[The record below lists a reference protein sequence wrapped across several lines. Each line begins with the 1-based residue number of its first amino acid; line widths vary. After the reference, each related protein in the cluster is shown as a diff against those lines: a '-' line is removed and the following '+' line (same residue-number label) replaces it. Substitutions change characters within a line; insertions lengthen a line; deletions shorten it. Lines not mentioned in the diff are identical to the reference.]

1 MRVPSANSSSS
12 TPEPL
17 GSQSQSAPLSS
28 TARAMRSSI
37 ASARLSNSLGV
48 IAVLNSFAQ
57 SHYPLSASP
66 CAAPLA
72 SFSFSSPSRPAATK
86 RRSIFPRRSEI
97 RSRIANPLRAS
108 EFFFVPGRN
117 PVRGERA
124 SCRDRGTLRHAELR
138 LFARRAGVR
147 IPRVQSGLFG
157 ARRPHLLFGQGQLQS
172 RGAEPPR
179 AAGLGLRYL
188 LPRLAPGFDIVAGG
202 ELARVLAAGGSAAK
216 TVFSGVGKS
225 EAEMRRALEA
235 GVLCFN
241 VESEGELARLAAVAR
256 SMGKVAPVSLRINPD
271 VDPGTHPYVAT
282 GLRESKFGIAYDAA
296 LPLYLKT
303 AKLRELRVA
312 GIDVHIGS
320 QITDVEP
327 FVAALEKV
335 LEFVDVLEA
344 AGLDLE
350 HLDLG
355 GGLGIR
361 YRDEAPPAVKDYLER
376 LFQRLGTRETRI
388 LFEPGRSLV
397 GNTGLLLTRIEY
409 LKHGGARNFVVTD
422 AAMNDLLRP
431 ALYDAWHEV
440 LPVTR
445 RSGPAQRYDVVGP
458 VCESADFLARERT
471 LTVAD
476 GDLLA
481 IMSAGAYGMTMS
493 SNYNSRPRPA
503 EVMVDGKTV

>member
-1 MRVPSANSSSS
+1 VNFFSYQDDTLCVERVRLVEIAERFGTPSYVYSRAALELSYREFDRACSGRDVLICYSVKANSN
-12 TPEPL
+12 L
-17 GSQSQSAPLSS
+17 
-28 TARAMRSSI
+28 
-37 ASARLSNSLGV
+37 
-48 IAVLNSFAQ
+48 AVLN
-57 SHYPLSASP
+57 L
-66 CAAPLA
+66 LA
-72 SFSFSSPSRPAATK
+72 
-86 RRSIFPRRSEI
+86 
-97 RSRIANPLRAS
+97 
-108 EFFFVPGRN
+108 
-117 PVRGERA
+117 
-124 SCRDRGTLRHAELR
+124 R
-138 LFARRAGVR
+138 LG
-147 IPRVQSGLFG
+147 S
-157 ARRPHLLFGQGQLQS
+157 
-172 RGAEPPR
+172 
-179 AAGLGLRYL
+179 
-188 LPRLAPGFDIVAGG
+188 GFDIVSGG

-241 VESEGELARLAAVAR
+241 VESEGELARLAAVAHG
-256 SMGKVAPVSLRINPD
+256 MGKIAPVSLRINPD
-271 VDPGTHPYVAT
+271 VDPKTHPYVAT
-282 GLRESKFGIAYDAA
+282 GLRESKFGIPYDVA
-296 LPLYLKT
+296 LPLYLKAVT
-303 AKLRELRVA
+303 LPGLRVI

-327 FVAALEKV
+327 FVAALEKA
-335 LEFVDVLEA
+335 LEFVDVLDA
-344 AGLDLE
+344 TGVHLE

-361 YRDEAPPAVKDYLER
+361 YRDEAPPSVKDYLGR
-376 LFQRLGTRETRI
+376 LFECLGKREMRI

-409 LKHGGARNFVVTD
+409 LKHGGAKSFVVTD

-445 RSGPAQRYDVVGP
+445 RNGPTQRYDIVGP
-458 VCESADFLARERT
+458 VCESADFLARART
-471 LTVAD
+471 LTVAA

-503 EVMVDGKTV
+503 EVMVDGKTAHLVRDRESTENLFASERLLP